1 MGAFYTPHYLADF
14 MVQQCF
20 VEYVNKKK
28 IPCVLDPA
36 CGSGVFL
43 VSAFKRQIE
52 MLKREKEIL
61 SADDLTKLMTEKI
74 LGVDVNPSALR
85 ISCFSL
91 YIALLDELTPK
102 DILENQ
108 FHFPNLIGEN
118 LIQGSF
124 FSQIVEKNI
133 SGKFIDIVVGNPTL
147 EKYAKNQIM
156 FFTVKEKIYP

>member
-1 MGAFYTPHYLADF
+1 
-14 MVQQCF
+14 
-20 VEYVNKKK
+20 
-28 IPCVLDPA
+28 
-36 CGSGVFL
+36 
-43 VSAFKRQIE
+43 

-133 SGKFIDIVVGNPTL
+133 SGKFIDIVVGNPPWKSMPKSDHVL
-147 EKYAKNQIM
+147 YCKR
-156 FFTVKEKIYP
+156 KIYP

>member
-1 MGAFYTPHYLADF
+1 
-14 MVQQCF
+14 
-20 VEYVNKKK
+20 
-28 IPCVLDPA
+28 
-36 CGSGVFL
+36 
-43 VSAFKRQIE
+43 

-124 FSQIVEKNI
+124 FSQIVEKILAENLLTLLLEI
-133 SGKFIDIVVGNPTL
+133 HLGKVCQ
-147 EKYAKNQIM
+147 NQIM
-156 FFTVKEKIYP
+156 FFTVKEKYTHSRCPNRTGFY

>member
-1 MGAFYTPHYLADF
+1 
-14 MVQQCF
+14 
-20 VEYVNKKK
+20 
-28 IPCVLDPA
+28 
-36 CGSGVFL
+36 
-43 VSAFKRQIE
+43 

-133 SGKFIDIVVGNPTL
+133 SGKFIDIVVGNPPWKSMPKSDHVL
-147 EKYAKNQIM
+147 YCKRKNIPIADAQIAQA
-156 FFTVKEKIYP
+156 FIVE